1 MTILRSHHHAL
12 RIAALA
18 TVSVLALTSCGGGS
32 GGSSAS
38 AKGNGESAKP
48 AAEILRDAGAAV
60 AKATSVHLAGHV
72 GGASEVGLDLRLGRA
87 GGSGT
92 VSTNGLVITVTRI
105 GHAAYFTGSKAF
117 YQHFTNAAAAQ
128 LLEGKW
134 LKVPAT
140 DSRFAAFSRL
150 TDMRALL
157 GQILKPNQGTV
168 VKAGTRILH
177 GVPVIG
183 LLDKTH
189 KGTLYVSATGVPY
202 PVEVVVTGGARP
214 GRISF
219 DHWDDAVTLSP
230 PAHSIDLAQLS
241 KLGG

>member
-1 MTILRSHHHAL
+1 MNSLRSPHHAL

-18 TVSVLALTSCGGGS
+18 IVSVLALSGCGGGS
-32 GGSSAS
+32 GGSSAP
-38 AKGNGESAKP
+38 KPNGESAKT
-48 AAEILRDAGAAV
+48 AAEILSDAGAAV

-72 GGASEVGLDLRLGRA
+72 GGASTVGLDLRLARV

-92 VSTNGLVITVTRI
+92 VSTNGLVIKVTRI

-117 YQHFTNAAAAQ
+117 YLHFTNAAAAQ

-150 TDMRALL
+150 TDMRVLL
-157 GQILKPNQGTV
+157 GQILKPSGTV
-168 VKAGTRILH
+168 VKAGSRILH

-183 LLDKTH
+183 LRDKTH

-202 PVEVVVTGGARP
+202 PMEIVASGARP

-219 DHWDDAVTLSP
+219 DHWDDVGTFTA
-230 PAHSIDLAQLS
+230 PAHAIDLAQLA